1 MVETRSRTDTA
12 GPEELIPEDKMDVDK
27 TGESN
32 ADAALRDNIEQETL
46 KQRYN
51 RLYTQLYIK

>member
-1 MVETRSRTDTA
+1 
-12 GPEELIPEDKMDVDK
+12 MDIDK

-32 ADAALRDNIEQETL
+32 ADAALRDNTEQETL

>member
-1 MVETRSRTDTA
+1 MVGTRSRTGTA
-12 GPEELIPEDKMDVDK
+12 GPEELTPEDEMDVDE

-32 ADAALRDNIEQETL
+32 ADAALRDNTEQETL

-51 RLYTQLYIK
+51 RL

>member
-1 MVETRSRTDTA
+1 
-12 GPEELIPEDKMDVDK
+12 MDVDK

-32 ADAALRDNIEQETL
+32 ADAAFRDNIEQETL

-51 RLYTQLYIK
+51 RLYA